1 MLTMVTGQ
9 KWKDIRNILTPT
21 FSASKMKQVS
31 CAGAGRLNRV
41 SSFDKQYRKWHP
53 PLYGYGFV
61 CPDEKFIYSL
71 SSFSKLTLLIR
82 TPVNTDASDTL
93 LFPRHKLS

>member
-31 CAGAGRLNRV
+31 YAEARRLNRI
-41 SSFDKQYRKWHP
+41 SSFDKQYRKWNP

-71 SSFSKLTLLIR
+71 SSLVTLC
-82 TPVNTDASDTL
+82 
-93 LFPRHKLS
+93 FPRQKLS

>member
-31 CAGAGRLNRV
+31 YAGARRLNRV
-41 SSFDKQYRKWHP
+41 NSTESGIPHSTET
-53 PLYGYGFV
+53 
-61 CPDEKFIYSL
+61 C
-71 SSFSKLTLLIR
+71 LIR
-82 TPVNTDASDTL
+82 TPVYNVQ
-93 LFPRHKLS
+93 FRLS

>member
-41 SSFDKQYRKWHP
+41 SSFDKQYRKWNP

-61 CPDEKFIYSL
+61 CPDEKLIYRIYSNKRPT
-71 SSFSKLTLLIR
+71 S
-82 TPVNTDASDTL
+82 N
-93 LFPRHKLS
+93 

>member
-31 CAGAGRLNRV
+31 YAGARRLNRV
-41 SSFDKQYRKWHP
+41 SSFDKQYRKWNP
-53 PLYGYGFV
+53 PLYGHMLSKDTNVYNGQ
-61 CPDEKFIYSL
+61 L
-71 SSFSKLTLLIR
+71 SS
-82 TPVNTDASDTL
+82 P
-93 LFPRHKLS
+93 